1 MARKQA
7 ERRSPPGASP
17 DNPSPVNPSPDST
30 GLDSGLGLA
39 AALAR
44 DCLDTAQSMQQAMLA
59 AVAEQQRGHRE
70 QLAETAR
77 LCLEILNGSGPGK
90 ER

>member
-17 DNPSPVNPSPDST
+17 DNPSPDST
-30 GLDSGLGLA
+30 GLDSTGLELA
-39 AALAR
+39 ADLAR

-77 LCLEILNGSGPGK
+77 LCLEILNGPDPRK

>member
-17 DNPSPVNPSPDST
+17 DNPSPGST
-30 GLDSGLGLA
+30 GLDSTALDLA
-39 AALAR
+39 AELAR

-77 LCLEILNGSGPGK
+77 LCLEILNGPGPGK